1 MKPSAPNA
9 NRDASGATPNCVNY
23 GDYRETRYQCQQ
35 CYRRCKP
42 ACIEATRHTELAV
55 VERRLAETR
64 QRRAESEEG
73 RRRTRLLCLQMR
85 AAAKRMFGVKTW
97 SDLAPHQIRTVLEAV
112 QNQEIPMNAN
122 EVQIDGYYTCKVD
135 HKLTIVHVLDKDPA
149 GGWDAINTKTG
160 KRIHVKAAKRL
171 LELVD
176 PRTGKPMTNPVAAT
190 CEPAAESSQTTT
202 EEPKRDTAQP
212 VATGSEAE
220 EPAEEPV
227 EETSQAA
234 AQGKKMSLIEAAIM
248 VMRDLGEPMNTK
260 RMVALVAERGLWQ
273 PSRGGKTPAAT
284 LYSSILR
291 EMRDKG
297 DSSRFEKKERGK
309 FTLTIHA

>member
-1 MKPSAPNA
+1 MKPPAPNA

-55 VERRLAETR
+55 IERRLAESR

-73 RRRTRLLCLQMR
+73 RRRTRLLCMQMR
-85 AAAKRMFGVKTW
+85 AAARRMFGVQTW
-97 SDLAPHQIRTVLEAV
+97 SDLAPNQIRTVLEAV

-122 EVQIDGYYTCKVD
+122 EVQIDAYYTCKVD
-135 HKLTIVHVLDKDPA
+135 HKLTIVHVLDENPT
-149 GGWDAINTKTG
+149 GGWDAINTNTG

-176 PRTGKPMTNPVAAT
+176 ARSGKPLAAPVAAT
-190 CEPAAESSQTTT
+190 CEPATEASQTTT
-202 EEPKRDTAQP
+202 EEPERDTAQP
-212 VATGSEAE
+212 VATGGEAE

-227 EETSQAA
+227 DGASQAA
-234 AQGKKMSLIEAAIM
+234 AATGKKMSLVEAAIL
-248 VMRDLGEPMNTK
+248 VMKEIDEPMNTK
-260 RMVALVAERGLWQ
+260 RMVALVAERELWSS
-273 PSRGGKTPAAT
+273 PNGKTPHNT
-284 LYSSILR
+284 LYAAILR
-291 EMRDKG
+291 EIRQKRDA
-297 DSSRFEKKERGK
+297 SRFEKVERGRFALK
-309 FTLTIHA
+309 S